1 MKRSKELEDMERI
14 VLSWKGSYL
23 EIAGEIGGG
32 DFLWKDF
39 LEEIEEL
46 AAPYVMRLFHVGAID
61 EAQRDD
67 FQGFCRKQV
76 DELSKMVREEEI
88 HG

>member
-14 VLSWKGSYL
+14 VLAWKGSYL
-23 EIAGEIGGG
+23 DLAEEIGGG

-46 AAPYVMRLFHVGAID
+46 ASPYVMRLFQVGAID
-61 EAQRDD
+61 EGQRND

-76 DELSKMVREEEI
+76 EELSKMVREEEN